1 MRTRRRWGRELSSRQ
16 RQLSLDLEMKW
27 RLPGRGSGT
36 GTYGRTL
43 NLLSSDPC
51 PAAVPHTLR
60 AGRAPGTDR
69 ALSGCSSASPPPRLQ
84 LRPKGLHSF
93 CLRRLEVFAQVCRQN
108 SRLGS
113 QRFPFRASQDAGNGG
128 CGGLLLP
135 PRRLRRLL
143 LLLCPPEGRG
153 VEAPLL
159 SAPRPGQGPLT
170 SAPRVAHIHVPGGS
184 RITAASGAGPGGA
197 ARGAPETRG
206 CKKVPRPEL
215 RGTTRL
221 SWPWAPRSHILSPR
235 RVFLF

>member
-16 RQLSLDLEMKW
+16 RQLSLDPEMKW

-51 PAAVPHTLR
+51 PAAVPRTLR

-69 ALSGCSSASPPPRLQ
+69 APSGCSSASPLPPPRLQ

-108 SRLGS
+108 SRLREPEVSVPRVSGC
-113 QRFPFRASQDAGNGG
+113 RKLGG
-128 CGGLLLP
+128 FLLP
-135 PRRLRRLL
+135 LRRLWRLL
-143 LLLCPPEGRG
+143 LLLSPSEGRG

-159 SAPRPGQGPLT
+159 SAPRPGRGPLT
-170 SAPRVAHIHVPGGS
+170 SAPRIAHIHIPGGS
-184 RITAASGAGPGGA
+184 RITAAPGAGPGGA
-197 ARGAPETRG
+197 ARGAPESRG
-206 CKKVPRPEL
+206 CKEVPRPEL

-221 SWPWAPRSHILSPR
+221 PWPWAPWSHILSPR

>member
-1 MRTRRRWGRELSSRQ
+1 
-16 RQLSLDLEMKW
+16 MKW

-51 PAAVPHTLR
+51 PAAVPRTLR

-69 ALSGCSSASPPPRLQ
+69 APSGCSSASPPPPRLQ

-113 QRFPFRASQDAGNGG
+113 QRFPFRASQYAGNGG
-128 CGGLLLP
+128 GGGSPATPQTPAAAPAPLP
-135 PRRLRRLL
+135 SRGTGSRGAAALRRQTRAGSPHLRTEDRSH
-143 LLLCPPEGRG
+143 PHSRRESHHSSFRRG
-153 VEAPLL
+153 
-159 SAPRPGQGPLT
+159 T
-170 SAPRVAHIHVPGGS
+170 
-184 RITAASGAGPGGA
+184 GGA

-206 CKKVPRPEL
+206 CKEVPRPEL

-221 SWPWAPRSHILSPR
+221 PWPWAPRSHILSPR